1 MRKEANKMRLTKA
14 ILLLFMTCAVIS
26 ALAQNVIRDST
37 TLDIAQGHIVENINS
52 DKVEYA
58 PSVSADGK
66 TMVFETNKS
75 GRYELYESRFASGE
89 WGVPVSID
97 SVNNY
102 GGQNDLI
109 GGPSITFDGNTMYFF
124 SSFKGGLGAE
134 DIYFSVREE
143 HGWSSPKNVGAP
155 INSDQYE
162 GFPSISADGKTLYF
176 VRFKPEG
183 PRDKDL
189 RKLME
194 DQFCFAIYKSE
205 KQKDGTWAEPTPLP
219 EPINRGC
226 EKAPRI
232 MADNKTLIFSS
243 MQLDGMGG
251 YDMYQSQL
259 TDAGDWAYPIPLDF
273 VNSKFSDQFASISA
287 QGDKMYYAF
296 NSTDIYVVDIPEE
309 FQQFRNNVIQGF
321 VREQETGRALATDI
335 FVTDAF
341 TSEEVMHIEN
351 NPNDG
356 RFSLVLAVGRSYNI
370 EFRKEGYTTYFT
382 SYDLTGETKYQELE
396 LNVNL
401 FESATLNLNIYDI
414 DIFEPLK
421 ANIIIKEAGQTEAVM
436 DTASN
441 DETGALEVNLSL
453 GKTYEIEITKEHFKP
468 ESLFFDISGLTIYP
482 EFEKDIELT
491 PIKKEVNINV
501 ADLTNNSKVRSR
513 VRIRNR
519 NRDETI
525 DVEGNETVS
534 LRVGDRYEI
543 EATSDQ
549 GYAFNSTELNVEE
562 GSSNEI
568 ILKLQPLVVGTNLTL
583 KDILFESNSDQLT
596 ETSSSELNRV
606 IGLMHDN
613 PTLEVEI
620 SAHTDD
626 LGSEAYNRIL
636 SGRRAESVVDYLIEN
651 EINSVRFVPVGYGE
665 GQPLV
670 PNNDDESRAK
680 NRRVVLK
687 ILAI

>member
-1 MRKEANKMRLTKA
+1 MKMIRA
-14 ILLLFMTCAVIS
+14 FGISLLLFNMH
-26 ALAQNVIRDST
+26 LLKAQNVERDST
-37 TLDIAQGHIVENINS
+37 TLDIAQGKIVENINS

-75 GRYELYESRFASGE
+75 GKYELYESRFANGE
-89 WGVPVSID
+89 WGTPISID

-102 GGQNDLI
+102 GSPNDLI

-124 SSFKGGLGAE
+124 SSFKGGKGAE
-134 DIYFSVREE
+134 DIYYSIREE
-143 HGWSSPKNVGAP
+143 HGWSSPKNIGGP
-155 INSDQYE
+155 INSELYE
-162 GFPSISADGKTLYF
+162 GFPSISADGRTLYF

-183 PRDKDL
+183 PSDRDL
-189 RKLME
+189 RKFME
-194 DQFCFAIYKSE
+194 NQFCFTIYKSE
-205 KQKDGTWAEPTPLP
+205 KGKDGSWSEPIRLP
-219 EPINRGC
+219 EPVNRGC

-232 MADNKTLIFSS
+232 MADSKTLIFSS

-259 TDAGDWAYPIPLDF
+259 NDAGDWTFPVSLDY
-273 VNSKFSDQFASISA
+273 VNSKYSDQFASISA

-296 NSTDIYVVDIPEE
+296 NSTDIYAVDIPEE
-309 FQQFRNNVIQGF
+309 FQQFKNNIIQGY
-321 VREQETGRALATDI
+321 VREKESGKGLATEI

-341 TSEEVMHIEN
+341 TSDEVMHIHN

-370 EFRKEGYTTYFT
+370 EFRKEGYTTFFT
-382 SYDLTGETKYQELE
+382 SYDLTNETNYKEVE

-401 FESATLNLNIYDI
+401 YESAVLKLNLYDI
-414 DIFEPLK
+414 DIFEPLE
-421 ANIIIKEAGQTEAVM
+421 ANIKITEVGEVASM
-436 DTASN
+436 TDTLS
-441 DETGALEVNLSL
+441 DSESGALILNLPL
-453 GKTYEIEITKEHFKP
+453 GKAYQIEITKEHFKP
-468 ESLFFDISGLTIYP
+468 AEFLFDISGLTIYP
-482 EFEKDIELT
+482 EFEHDIELI
-491 PIKKEVNINV
+491 PIKKEVNINIT
-501 ADLTNNSKVRSR
+501 DITNNSKVRSR

-519 NRDETI
+519 NRNETI

-549 GYAFNSTELNVEE
+549 GYAFNSTEIDM
-562 GSSNEI
+562 SNDANTDI
-568 ILKLQPLVVGTNLTL
+568 VMKLQPLIVGTNLTL

-596 ETSSSELNRV
+596 EASSGELNRV
-606 IGLMHDN
+606 ITLMFDN

-626 LGSEAYNRIL
+626 LGSEAYNKIL
-636 SGRRAESVVDYLIEN
+636 SGRRAKSVVNYLIEN
-651 EINSVRFVPVGYGE
+651 EIQDTRFVPVGYGE
-665 GQPLV
+665 SEPLV
-670 PNNDDESRAK
+670 PNEDDNSRSQ